1 MILIFS
7 HPAKMPIR
15 AQSVSFFTKPDF
27 KDLPEWD
34 VFNHYFPDFRIN
46 RER

>member
-7 HPAKMPIR
+7 HQPKMPIR
-15 AQSVSFFTKPDF
+15 AQYRRNTEEFSTKPDF

-34 VFNHYFPDFRIN
+34 VF
-46 RER
+46 